1 MIKSEAVRGFPDHAV
16 IDDPDFKFRIACKF
30 SAIGGDSGD
39 SGGDNPGIA

>member
-30 SAIGGDSGD
+30 SAIRRRSWQFRG
-39 SGGDNPGIA
+39 